1 MNKYGRPPKNRQIT
15 ADKNNSN
22 KKTFNCP
29 DCTVKEDGL
38 HNPCDSCIRN
48 VNNYDK
54 S

>member
-15 ADKNNSN
+15 ADTNNNS

-29 DCTVKEDGL
+29 DCTIKEDGQS
-38 HNPCDSCIRN
+38 NPCNNCVRN